1 MWEAVQEVQFS
12 DLLDQ
17 ITWKWTANG
26 LYSSKSAYDIQFLGS
41 YCTFDARALWK
52 TKAEGTHRFFAW
64 LLVQEKIQTADNLL
78 LKGIQCDPMC
88 CLCDQDLESASHLC
102 LHCCFAQQVCFLVHA
117 WSQGL
122 ISLPAPDVTVQDWW
136 NLSLQAANAADKGSV
151 AALLIYSAW
160 NIWNERNMCIFQGI
174 SQEPQRILGLTKQEM
189 AIREQACEPRGHIL
203 IL

>member
-1 MWEAVQEVQFS
+1 MDCTHLNRHTTFS
-12 DLLDQ
+12 S
-17 ITWKWTANG
+17 WAPTAPLMLG
-26 LYSSKSAYDIQFLGS
+26 HYGKLKLKARIVSLRGFWSK
-41 YCTFDARALWK
+41 K
-52 TKAEGTHRFFAW
+52 
-64 LLVQEKIQTADNLL
+64 KIQTADNLL

-151 AALLIYSAW
+151 AALLISTAW